1 LQRGDAMVTYYNQ
14 NYTSKQISTVLEII
28 QDCVRESRFYIS
40 KNENRQENIDFINEY
55 NLNSK
60 KQKEILLKI
69 TPEDFCHTL
78 QNTNLRFEH
87 EVLYVFCLQ
96 DMLFNFEGNEE
107 MVDIYT
113 KFNIIDVSGGNRVFV
128 ISFHK
133 RNKPIDYLF
142 R

>member
-1 LQRGDAMVTYYNQ
+1 MDLHYNQ
-14 NYTSKQISTVLEII
+14 NYTKEQIAVVLQII
-28 QDCVRESRFYIS
+28 QDCVRESRFSIS

-55 NLNSK
+55 NLTSK

-69 TPEDFCHTL
+69 EPEDFCHTL
-78 QNTNLRFEH
+78 QNTHLGFEY
-87 EVLYVFCLQ
+87 EVLYVFCPQ
-96 DMLFNFEGNEE
+96 VMLFNFEGNEKL
-107 MVDIYT
+107 VDVYT
-113 KFNIIDVSGGNRVFV
+113 KFNIIDYDNGKRVVV

>member
-1 LQRGDAMVTYYNQ
+1 MDPHYNQ
-14 NYTSKQISTVLEII
+14 KYTKEQIFTVLQTI

-55 NLNSK
+55 NFTNK

-69 TPEDFCHTL
+69 APEDFCHTL
-78 QNTNLRFEH
+78 QNTKLGFEH
-87 EVLYVFCLQ
+87 EVLYVFCPQ
-96 DMLFNFEGNEE
+96 VMLFNFEGNEE
-107 MVDIYT
+107 WVDVYN
-113 KFNIIDVSGGNRVFV
+113 KFNIIDPNGGKRVVV

-133 RNKPIDYLF
+133 RNKLIDYLF